1 MINIYIQ
8 NLGCPKNE
16 VDGQYYAGLI
26 EEIAEV
32 KIVDDY
38 KKSSIIIV
46 NTCGFI
52 EDARKES
59 IEAIWEAVELK
70 KSGACEKVVVTG
82 CLSQR
87 YHDELKEQIPEL
99 DGIFGVGDYD
109 SFKDFIKKILAGE
122 EISLIS
128 EPEQKLNQRLPRKKR
143 EGSFAYLKIAD
154 GCSKNC
160 SYCAIPIIKGDYRS
174 RDKSLIIEEAE
185 KILSDGI
192 SELILIAQDT
202 TQYGIDLDADYGTV
216 ALLKELLKLDG
227 LEWLRLMY
235 TYLDQIDR
243 ELIELMAAADNF
255 CSYLDL
261 PIQHV
266 AENVRN
272 RMNRPGGSRYVLDK
286 IEMIRSINPETALR
300 TTLMVGFPGETEEDF
315 AELKNFVREVKFDKL
330 GVFSYSQEEGTD
342 AAEMSGQIPEEI
354 RRRRENELTEIQEE
368 IAHQKNQELVGK
380 TLPLMIDKLGDGEF
394 IGRTEYDAPGIDN
407 SVRGPIPA
415 DDQELSAGEIVKCQ
429 IKSAYKYDITGEIV
443 NEFSQ

>member
-38 KKSSIIIV
+38 KKSNIIIV

-70 KSGACEKVVVTG
+70 KSGVSEKVVVTG

-109 SFKDFIKKILAGE
+109 GFKDFIKKILAGE

-143 EGSFAYLKIAD
+143 EGSYAYLKIAD

-160 SYCAIPIIKGDYRS
+160 SYCAIPLIKGDYRS

-202 TQYGIDLDADYGTV
+202 TQYGIDLDTDYGTV
-216 ALLKELLKLDG
+216 DLLKELLKLDG

-266 AENVRN
+266 AKNVRN

-300 TTLMVGFPGETEEDF
+300 TTLMVGFPGETDEDF

-342 AAEMSGQIPEEI
+342 AAEMSGQIPEKV

-380 TLPLMIDKLGDGEF
+380 TLPLMIDELGDEEF

-415 DDQELSAGEIVKCQ
+415 DDQEVSAGQIVKCK

-443 NEFSQ
+443 NESSQ